1 MSPMAIQNL
10 ISDTFTP
17 SCVSDKNELVLDG
30 SEDHLTQTWLEVRLL
45 KCGSDELIATQQ
57 KDQPSVTCQSTYKLQ
72 NYLSGKTLDIYRAEK
87 FLDFSQKDDPV
98 RKAFRKIVSAPMSM
112 PQGSYNEQQ

>member
-1 MSPMAIQNL
+1 
-10 ISDTFTP
+10 
-17 SCVSDKNELVLDG
+17 
-30 SEDHLTQTWLEVRLL
+30 
-45 KCGSDELIATQQ
+45 
-57 KDQPSVTCQSTYKLQ
+57 VTCQSTYKLQ

-112 PQGSYNEQQ
+112 PQGSYNE

>member
-1 MSPMAIQNL
+1 MSPMAIQKL

-30 SEDHLTQTWLEVRLL
+30 TDDHLTQSWLEVRLL
-45 KCGSDELIATQQ
+45 RCGSDELIATQQ
-57 KDQPSVTCQSTYKLQ
+57 QDQPSVTCQTTFKLQ
-72 NYLSGKTLDIYRAEK
+72 NYLSGKTLEIYRAEK

-98 RKAFRKIVSAPMSM
+98 RKAFRKIASTSLSM
-112 PQGSYNEQQ
+112 PQGIYNQQQ